1 MNYKKLAKDWR
12 ILMLF
17 ASILLSVIF
26 IHPVYVLQDD
36 GTAGITTDI
45 RKGLDL
51 EGGVRALLEPE
62 DPLLIQKTITTLN
75 IRVNTL
81 GLTETRIMSVGS
93 KYIQVEMAG
102 LGEKEIRDILEQQ
115 GKFDAKI
122 KRHVETTDGSG
133 VLDFGGN
140 YDVTLNNKTIT
151 INGEILDI
159 NDSLVLEGVTFEYT
173 NITGNTVELTALA
186 YVGEDVVKVFN
197 DAQHTRVEPTEAGFR
212 FSFQIMVSA
221 EAASRFAK
229 ITEKIPV
236 DFGTTGGYLT
246 ENIDLYLDDVEVD
259 SLRIGS
265 GLKGSVES
273 TITISGPGDTQEE
286 AIEKMRNLQAILESG
301 ALPTKLEIVKI
312 DMISPT
318 LGESFMKTA
327 IFAIIFAIVVVSFVI
342 FVRYRDFRIVI
353 PILLTSLSEVL
364 IILGVASLIH
374 WTIDL
379 AAIAGIIAAVGT
391 GVDDQIIITD
401 ESSRKEKR
409 MTSLKAKLKN
419 AFFIIFTAAFTTIAA
434 MTPLLFIGA
443 GALRGFALTTIIGVI
458 IGVLITRPAFGR
470 IIREIKEG
478 V

>member
-12 ILMLF
+12 ILMF
-17 ASILLSVIF
+17 IASVILSVIF
-26 IHPVYVLQDD
+26 IQPIYTIQED
-36 GTAGITTDI
+36 GTASITTSI
-45 RKGLDL
+45 KKGLDL

-62 DPLLIQKTITTLN
+62 DSSLIQKTITTLN

-81 GLTETRIMSVGS
+81 GLTETRIMPVGS

-102 LGEKEIRDILEQQ
+102 LSEKEITDILEQQ
-115 GKFDAKI
+115 GKFEAKI
-122 KRHVETTDGSG
+122 KRHVEISDGSG
-133 VLDFGGN
+133 VLEFGGN
-140 YDVTLNNKTIT
+140 YDVTLDNRTIT
-151 INGEILDI
+151 VNGETLDI
-159 NDSLVLEGVTFEYT
+159 NGTLTLEGVLFEYT
-173 NITGNTVELTALA
+173 NITGKTVELTALA
-186 YVGEDVVKVFN
+186 YTGEDIVKVFN
-197 DAQHTRVEPTEAGFR
+197 DAQHARIEPTENGYR
-212 FSFQIMVSA
+212 FSFQIMVSS
-221 EAASRFAK
+221 EAASKFAK

-236 DFGTTGGYLT
+236 DFSTTGGHLT
-246 ENIDLYLDDVEVD
+246 ENIDLYLDDAEVD

-265 GLKGSVES
+265 GLKGSIES
-273 TITISGPGDTQEE
+273 TITISGPGDTQED
-286 AIEKMRNLQAILESG
+286 AVDKMRNLQAILESG

-327 IFAIIFAIVVVSFVI
+327 MLAIVFAIAVVSIVI
-342 FVRYRDFRIVI
+342 YARYRDLRIVI
-353 PILLTSLSEVL
+353 PILITSLSEVL

-409 MTSLKAKLKN
+409 MTSLKAKLRN

-470 IIREIKEG
+470 IIKEIKEG